1 MSKKENYNYFD
12 EFIKLSDYIVESA
25 EILKDVLLNYNV
37 EKLDE
42 KTIEV
47 HKLENEADMIIHNM
61 RNYLIKDFL
70 PPIDREDIA
79 KIGHKL
85 DDIEDGIDEILIN
98 LKILNITEIRNDVLE
113 ITDILLLSTKAVKEM
128 FLDFKNFRK
137 LDLINKKIIEVN
149 DLEEKGDRSY
159 EKLMTELYKNEKNS
173 IKLIKWTNIYNCFEN
188 AIDFC
193 EQVSDCLEDVILM
206 NS

>member
-1 MSKKENYNYFD
+1 MSKKDNYNYFD

-37 EKLDE
+37 DKLDE
-42 KTIEV
+42 KTVEV

-128 FLDFKNFRK
+128 FLDFKNFKK

-188 AIDFC
+188 VIDFC
-193 EQVSDCLEDVILM
+193 EQVSDCLEDVILI

>member
-1 MSKKENYNYFD
+1 MSKKDNYNYFD
-12 EFIKLSDYIVESA
+12 EFIRLSDYIVESA

-37 EKLDE
+37 DKLDE
-42 KTIEV
+42 KTVEV

-98 LKILNITEIRNDVLE
+98 LKILNITEIRKDVLE

-128 FLDFKNFRK
+128 FLDFKNFKK

-159 EKLMTELYKNEKNS
+159 EKLMTELYKNQKNS
-173 IKLIKWTNIYNCFEN
+173 IELIKWTNIYNCFEN
-188 AIDFC
+188 VIDFC
-193 EQVSDCLEDVILM
+193 EQVSDCLEDVILI